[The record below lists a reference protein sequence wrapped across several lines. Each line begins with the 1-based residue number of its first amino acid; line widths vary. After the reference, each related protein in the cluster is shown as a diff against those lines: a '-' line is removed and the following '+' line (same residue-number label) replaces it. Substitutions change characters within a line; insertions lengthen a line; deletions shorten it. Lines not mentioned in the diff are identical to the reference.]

1 MYEHQLKK
9 KTEEAEQALLQNN
22 SEDVRLSDNK
32 VSHECGTPRSK
43 ALAIKDKFE
52 GFNQNKNKRKV
63 ECREKK
69 ENVRKEV

>member
-52 GFNQNKNKRKV
+52 GFNQNKK
-63 ECREKK
+63 
-69 ENVRKEV
+69 